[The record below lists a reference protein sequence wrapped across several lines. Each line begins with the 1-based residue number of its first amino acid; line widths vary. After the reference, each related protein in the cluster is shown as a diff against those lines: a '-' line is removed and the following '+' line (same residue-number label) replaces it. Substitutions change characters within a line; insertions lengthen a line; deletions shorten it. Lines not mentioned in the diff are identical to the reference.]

1 MNFNI
6 KNNMLL
12 DLGIENYL
20 SNFGV
25 DDEHIEVDF
34 EKKKQKAVNE
44 YLGDTLDIPEGVTS
58 IKGPLIPIE
67 GRGDSVYGFKL
78 TPRLPQT

>member
-6 KNNMLL
+6 KNGMLL

-34 EKKKQKAVNE
+34 EEKKQKAVNE
-44 YLGDTLDIPEGVTS
+44 YLGDTL
-58 IKGPLIPIE
+58 
-67 GRGDSVYGFKL
+67 
-78 TPRLPQT
+78 TP

>member
-1 MNFNI
+1 MILSNFNI
-6 KNNMLL
+6 KNGMLL

-34 EKKKQKAVNE
+34 EKK
-44 YLGDTLDIPEGVTS
+44 YHDTALEWTYRDTFWFSNV
-58 IKGPLIPIE
+58 
-67 GRGDSVYGFKL
+67 
-78 TPRLPQT
+78 